1 MISPNADTHVGM
13 IDSPGWS
20 RIEAVVACTDLD
32 AMVAWFTTEV
42 GLRIETI
49 SPADDPATYVLT
61 GHGITVRVVR
71 SDQDIPIS
79 LVARVASE
87 RAGATLTAPNG
98 TTIALVADGL
108 TIEVPAN
115 DPTFSLVRS
124 GDGFGIGRAGMEYRD
139 LLPGRAGGRFIASHI
154 RILGGGDVAD
164 SVHFHRIRFQMIFC
178 ARGWVDLVYED
189 QGEPFRLEAGD
200 CVLQPPGIRHR
211 VLRSSPGLEVIEIG
225 CPAEH
230 DTFIEHVIELPTP
243 TADPVRDFGGQRFV
257 RHVAEHAARDPWL
270 IDGLVV
276 RDTGIGD
283 ATDGLAGAVVV
294 AASDDSSPAPSVDAR
309 EGRVRSRRN
318 PRGVTHGA
326 EFVVDVVLD
335 GAADLSLDDGTRQW
349 VERVAARDAVAY
361 PPGMV
366 WGWSDWTDD
375 FEALEVS
382 LPAGAV
388 HRIGDSPG

>member
-1 MISPNADTHVGM
+1 M
-13 IDSPGWS
+13 
-20 RIEAVVACTDLD
+20 
-32 AMVAWFTTEV
+32 
-42 GLRIETI
+42 
-49 SPADDPATYVLT
+49 LT

-200 CVLQPPGIRHR
+200 CVLQPPEIRHR

-243 TADPVRDFGGQRFV
+243 DRRPGTRLR
-257 RHVAEHAARDPWL
+257 RS
-270 IDGLVV
+270 
-276 RDTGIGD
+276 T
-283 ATDGLAGAVVV
+283 
-294 AASDDSSPAPSVDAR
+294 
-309 EGRVRSRRN
+309 VRSPRRRARCSRPLADRRSRG
-318 PRGVTHGA
+318 PRH
-326 EFVVDVVLD
+326 
-335 GAADLSLDDGTRQW
+335 
-349 VERVAARDAVAY
+349 RD
-361 PPGMV
+361 
-366 WGWSDWTDD
+366 
-375 FEALEVS
+375 
-382 LPAGAV
+382 
-388 HRIGDSPG
+388 R